1 MGKLVADIIVE
12 TLQSAGVKHC
22 YGVVGDTLNLIARS
36 LEKSEIEWISMRH
49 EEAGAFAAQAEAQ
62 VADRL
67 TAVAGSC
74 GPGSLH
80 FINGIFE
87 ANRNRAPVIL
97 IASQIIRDE
106 LGFEFIQEVDFKQVY
121 RDCSVFCDMIH
132 TPEQARRKTVIACQT
147 ALAKRGVAV
156 LIVPADIS
164 ASVVDD
170 NIPYAVHVAKPV
182 TRPNDADLGEI
193 ADILNSSEN
202 LVLYGGSGCQGAHQE
217 ILAVADKLKA
227 PIAHTSRAKDFLEF
241 DNPYNIG
248 MTGMLGNEAGYHA
261 LLDCDALLMLGADF
275 AWRQFYPDKAKIVQ
289 VDIDPTHLGRR
300 HPIKKGVVGD
310 VKATLEALLPKLVE
324 RTDASFRSAY
334 VKRYAKYREAEQAK
348 VAAGHDGS
356 IPGSYLTQV
365 INRHAAK
372 DALFAA
378 DDGTPAAWAYRHIEA
393 NGRRR
398 IFASLLH
405 GTMANGMPSS
415 IGLQK
420 AEPGRQVVC
429 MAGDGGISMLF
440 GDLMTVVQQE
450 LPIKIAVYDNGKLG
464 FVEIEQKAEGM
475 LDTFTKLKNPNFA
488 GVARARSLGPDRF
501 ERGPAGDR
509 GQGLAG
515 ATRARASARARQ
527 PDAARHA
534 AVHAG
539 RTCNRDGA
547 LFCSRDPARP
557 RWRRLGDGEGE
568 FPLVEVAFPQR
579 QCGTPHCMRVAKHC
593 RHGSIEIAEI
603 AGAIGFAH
611 GKVFCRCRGRT
622 RRSSADSRLVLAGP
636 AGQISRPAGQH
647 RRGDHP
653 HRIRAQMAGEGRP

>member
-1 MGKLVADIIVE
+1 MLRQDWSQQGLNAMGKLVADIIVE
-12 TLQSAGVKHC
+12 TLQNAGVKHC

-36 LEKSEIEWISMRH
+36 LEKSEIEWVSVRH

-80 FINGIFE
+80 FINGIYE
-87 ANRNRAPVIL
+87 ANRNRAPVVL

-106 LGFEFIQEVDFKQVY
+106 LGFDFIQEVDFKQVY
-121 RDCSVFCDMIH
+121 KDCSVFCDMIH
-132 TPEQARRKTVIACQT
+132 TPEQARRKTVIACQA

-164 ASVVDD
+164 AAVVDD
-170 NIPYAVHVAKPV
+170 SIPYAVHVARPV
-182 TRPNDADLGEI
+182 TRPNDADLAEI
-193 ADILNSSEN
+193 AEILNKSEN
-202 LVLYGGSGCQGAHQE
+202 VVLYGGSGCQGAHQE
-217 ILAVADKLKA
+217 ILAVANKLKA

-300 HPIKKGVVGD
+300 HPITKGVVGD
-310 VKATLEALLPKLVE
+310 VKATMASLLPLLVE

-334 VKRYAKYREAEQAK
+334 VKRYAIHRESERAK

-365 INRHAAK
+365 ISRHAAK
-372 DALFAA
+372 DALFTA
-378 DDGTPAAWAYRHIEA
+378 DDGTAGAWAYRHIEA
-393 NGRRR
+393 NGQRRL
-398 IFASLLH
+398 FASLLH
-405 GTMANGMPSS
+405 GTMANGMPSA

-420 AEPGRQVVC
+420 AEPTRQVVC

-440 GDLMTVVQQE
+440 GDLMTIVAQE
-450 LPIKIAVYDNGKLG
+450 LPIKIAVFDNGKLG

-488 GVARARSLGPDRF
+488 GVARALGLWGQTVSGADQLEAAVKDWLAQP
-501 ERGPAGDR
+501 GPALLHVHVNPMQLVMPPFMQMEPTIGMA
-509 GQGLAG
+509 LYS
-515 ATRARASARARQ
+515 TRAIL
-527 PDAARHA
+527 H
-534 AVHAG
+534 G
-539 RTCNRDGA
+539 RG
-547 LFCSRDPARP
+547 
-557 RWRRLGDGEGE
+557 GDVWEMVKE
-568 FPLVEVAFPQR
+568 NFL
-579 QCGTPHCMRVAKHC
+579 
-593 RHGSIEIAEI
+593 
-603 AGAIGFAH
+603 
-611 GKVFCRCRGRT
+611 
-622 RRSSADSRLVLAGP
+622 
-636 AGQISRPAGQH
+636 
-647 RRGDHP
+647 
-653 HRIRAQMAGEGRP
+653 